1 ILSFTRRFFLMDDGK
16 IMDALLALKWDAD
29 IQEEIVKRF
38 LDKASPSI
46 ITAVT
51 NIIEAQ
57 LRAILLDS
65 ETETFDY
72 AIESLYN
79 SVKTEGF
86 KEKVEA
92 IEVKIEDIEESIHAP
107 KNRSV
112 EELPKA
118 NVYKR
123 DIEVAREAQ
132 ALYEYNKK
140 EDIELVEKYRINQT
154 SNSGKEL
161 LSPNMVED
169 RSNIIVRK
177 KEYGNIIADRVTF
190 KKGKGNRS
198 SGQNGVMQEV
208 AEEKLAESAM
218 SAKVELKK
226 QAQKEPKKWREETKN
241 RE

>member
-1 ILSFTRRFFLMDDGK
+1 MEILSFTRRFFLMDDGK

-57 LRAILLDS
+57 LRVLKKEKENRETKMKQEEMQRKEKEKNKEEKRKKKEEEELERKKAILLDS

-140 EDIELVEKYRINQT
+140 EDIELV
-154 SNSGKEL
+154 
-161 LSPNMVED
+161 V
-169 RSNIIVRK
+169 
-177 KEYGNIIADRVTF
+177 
-190 KKGKGNRS
+190 
-198 SGQNGVMQEV
+198 
-208 AEEKLAESAM
+208 
-218 SAKVELKK
+218 
-226 QAQKEPKKWREETKN
+226 
-241 RE
+241 